1 MTQHTRV
8 REFSRSALALA
19 VCAAFAG
26 AQAQE
31 KKEEAKSPVE
41 TVATA
46 EAGAA
51 GVTGD
56 SKDRAFWGQYNGMR
70 YQSAYSILNF
80 DYSRLD
86 TSNGTW
92 LDVIGSNLGL
102 QTRELGVLWWRQ
114 GNWKV
119 TADYNEL
126 WSVNPYTVNSGVAGL
141 GTTTPTATYLTGGPG
156 SGYDYDPATKRKSL
170 SLGGSKWFGGEF
182 QLEGNVSSERKTGNT
197 LFGVGNNCPGTV
209 SSGCSSTPGATA
221 GFGVLYFPQPI
232 DYNHT
237 QVEARLNYAGSSL
250 QLSGGYYGSFFSNN
264 NGALNPGFPGTL
276 NNAVGSPLPAGTGVQ
291 GFLGQPV
298 ASAPENQFN
307 YFDLTGA
314 YTFSP
319 AIKANFKLAY
329 SQGKQSQEFSSAGLT
344 GAPAGIG
351 SLDGEVTSTLAQ
363 VRLVANP
370 IANLSLNAEY
380 RYQNNADDTPVVL
393 YNQIGTTSY
402 SNQRVSREN
411 NSAKLEATY
420 RFPWAIQ
427 GLAGVGWTSIDR
439 GTFTQSASYTGVS
452 AMREQTDETS
462 WWIQVRRSM
471 TETISGS
478 LRYTG
483 SSRNGSDWLAPA
495 AGGVG
500 LVTVSDPATQLGPN
514 AIYIPTMADRDR
526 SVVRLLLNWMATD
539 ALSVQFAIDYG
550 SDSYNAPTQYALQD
564 SKFDLYTLDVSYAL
578 SDAWSLN
585 GYLSTGSQKLNQARP
600 QGYILAFDDNAFNAG
615 IGVNGRIGE
624 KFRLGGTLAY
634 VSNED
639 KYAQSVGPTTS
650 AGNTA
655 LLAATGGLPA
665 IVFRRMDLRLFG
677 TYAFSE
683 RSTIRADAAYQRL
696 TYDDWGWAY
705 GGTPFLYSD
714 NSTVYLQPN
723 QNVGYVGVSYRYSWK

>member
-8 REFSRSALALA
+8 REFGRSALALA

-31 KKEEAKSPVE
+31 KKEEVKSPIEKQASVE
-41 TVATA
+41 VG
-46 EAGAA
+46 GAY
-51 GVTGD
+51 VSGD
-56 SKDRAFWGQYNGMR
+56 SKERAFWGQYNGMR
-70 YQSAYSILNF
+70 YQDAYGILNF

-86 TSNGTW
+86 TSTGTW

-102 QTRELGVLWWRQ
+102 QTREIGVLWWRQ

-141 GTTTPTATYLTGGPG
+141 GTTTPTATYLTGGAG
-156 SGYDYDPATKRKSL
+156 SGYDYDPSTKRRSL

-182 QLEGNVSSERKTGNT
+182 QLEGSISGEKKTGNT

-209 SSGCSSTPGATA
+209 SSGCTFTPGTNA
-221 GFGVLYFPQPI
+221 GFGVLYFPQPV

-250 QLSGGYYGSFFSNN
+250 QLSGGYYGSFFTNN
-264 NGALNPGFPGTL
+264 NGALVPGIPGTL
-276 NNAVGSPLPAGTGVQ
+276 NNAVGAPLPAPGLQ
-291 GFLGQPV
+291 GYLNQPV
-298 ASAPENQFN
+298 ASAPENQYN
-307 YFDLTGA
+307 SFDLTGA

-319 AIKANFKLAY
+319 KLRTNFKLAY
-329 SQGKQSQEFSSAGLT
+329 AQGKQNQEFAGAGLT

-363 VRLVANP
+363 ARLIANP
-370 IANLSLNAEY
+370 IANLSINAEY

-393 YNQIGTTSY
+393 YNQVAATTY

-411 NSAKLEATY
+411 NSAKLEASY

-427 GLAGVGWTSIDR
+427 GLAGVGWTAVNR
-439 GTFTQSASYTGVS
+439 GSFTPTASYTGVS
-452 AMREQTDETS
+452 ALREETDETS
-462 WWIQVRRSM
+462 WWLEVRRSM
-471 TETISGS
+471 TQTISGS

-483 SSRNGSDWLAPA
+483 SSRDGSNWLAPA

-500 LVTVSDPATQLGPN
+500 LVTVTDPATQLGPN
-514 AIYIPTMADRDR
+514 AIYMPTMADRDR
-526 SVVRLLLNWMATD
+526 SAVRLLLNWMATD

-550 SDSYNAPTQYALQD
+550 RDTYNAPTQYALQD
-564 SKFDLYTLDVSYAL
+564 TKFDLYTLDLNYAL
-578 SDAWSLN
+578 SEAWSLN
-585 GYLSTGSQKLNQARP
+585 GFVSMGSQKLNQARP
-600 QGYILAFDDNAFNAG
+600 QGYIMAFDESSLNAG
-615 IGVNGRIGE
+615 IGFNGRVGE
-624 KFRLGGTLAY
+624 KLRLGGTLSY

-639 KYAQSVGPTTS
+639 KYEQSVGATTS
-650 AGNTA
+650 AGNAA
-655 LLAATGGLPA
+655 LLAATGGLPEV
-665 IVFRRMDLRLFG
+665 VFRRMDLKLFG
-677 TYAFSE
+677 TYAFSD

-696 TYDDWGWAY
+696 TYEDWGWAY

-714 NSTVYLQPN
+714 NSSVYLQPN
-723 QNVGYVGVSYRYSWK
+723 QNVGYIGVSYIYSWK